1 MRNTLGRLPCPFGD
15 RETEMTD
22 EQYLERLNA
31 LDETALL
38 SYAIGERVNATDQLR
53 KKEFRR
59 DTVKLDAIIAAL
71 GKANIRMEQIT

>member
-1 MRNTLGRLPCPFGD
+1 
-15 RETEMTD
+15 MTD
-22 EQYLERLNA
+22 ELYLERINA
-31 LDETALL
+31 LDEALRRAHSDATALL
-38 SYAIGERVNATDQLR
+38 AYAIGERVNAKHDQLR